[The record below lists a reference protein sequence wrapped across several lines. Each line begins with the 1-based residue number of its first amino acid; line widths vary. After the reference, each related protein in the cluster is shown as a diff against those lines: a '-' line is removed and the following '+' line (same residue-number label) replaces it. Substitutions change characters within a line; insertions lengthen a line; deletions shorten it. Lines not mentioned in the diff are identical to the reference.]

1 MRVSARAAAG
11 GEVVPRPFG
20 TGHEQE
26 EASRAPGTHSAR
38 GPILIADDEGPIV
51 ETLAFL
57 VRAAGFTPVVASH
70 GRQALELAR
79 ANPPALVITDL
90 MMPHLSGAKLIES
103 LRGDAAAGGYTPPP
117 IILITAAG
125 PRATT
130 ASGADAV
137 VTKPF
142 ALAEIELLLRRFLG
156 PPPE

>member
-11 GEVVPRPFG
+11 GEVVPRTFG
-20 TGHEQE
+20 SGHEQE
-26 EASRAPGTHSAR
+26 EASRPPGTPSAH

-51 ETLAFL
+51 EMLAFL
-57 VRAAGFTPVVASH
+57 ARAAGFTPVVASH

-90 MMPHLSGAKLIES
+90 MPHLSGAKLIES
-103 LRGDAAAGGYTPPP
+103 LRGDAAAGGYPPPP

-125 PRATT
+125 PKAAM

-142 ALAEIELLLRRFLG
+142 ALAEIEVLLRRFLG
-156 PPPE
+156 PLPE